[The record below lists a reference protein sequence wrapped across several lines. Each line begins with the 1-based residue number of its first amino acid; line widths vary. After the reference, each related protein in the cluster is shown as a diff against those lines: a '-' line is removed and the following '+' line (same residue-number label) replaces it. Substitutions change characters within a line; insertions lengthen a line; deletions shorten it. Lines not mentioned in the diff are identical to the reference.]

1 MTITFE
7 NDNDVIV
14 YAFEKVIA
22 YARRT
27 QQVFVAQ
34 CIWWLADII
43 GLEGNLIKHIDI
55 LHGRTDV
62 RKEYQTREDSDPIIQ
77 TIPKPR
83 VSETPESKEGH
94 QDRILKECEEYLK
107 DSRRLREIA
116 ALKATG
122 RTLTGLINPTAISK
136 KHLRKKDRST
146 RKRAERLADQPEI
159 VNPKTAGI
167 DQAELRRRKKTGECL
182 RCAWPSDRKGYH
194 QVANCRRPIK
204 LDKGTASFPKAPR
217 HSKGKQVHPLFPVET
232 ESSGPSSFEESS
244 DDSL

>member
-14 YAFEKVIA
+14 YALKNVIA

-27 QQVFVAQ
+27 QQIFVAQ

-43 GLEGNLIKHIDI
+43 GLEGNLINHIDI
-55 LHGRTDV
+55 LHGRTNV
-62 RKEYQTREDSDPIIQ
+62 QKEYQTREDSDPIIQ
-77 TIPKPR
+77 TIPKPQ

-94 QDRILKECEEYLK
+94 PDRILKECEEYLK

-122 RTLTGLINPTAISK
+122 RTLTGLINPSAISK

-146 RKRAERLADQPEI
+146 RKQAERLADQPGN

-167 DQAELRRRKKTGECL
+167 DQAEIGRRKETGECL
-182 RCAWPSDRKGYH
+182 RCAWPHDRKGSH
-194 QVANCRRPIK
+194 WVANCKRPIK
-204 LDKGTASFPKAPR
+204 LDKGTASYPKAQK
-217 HSKGKQVHPLFPVET
+217 HSKVKQVYPLFPDEK
-232 ESSGPSSFEESS
+232 EGSGPSSFEESS
-244 DDSL
+244 EDSL

>member
-22 YARRT
+22 HARKT
-27 QQVFVAQ
+27 QQIFVAQ
-34 CIWWLADII
+34 CIWWLANII

-55 LHGRTDV
+55 LHGRTNI
-62 RKEYQTREDSDPIIQ
+62 REEYQTKETSDPIIQ
-77 TIPKPR
+77 AIPKPR
-83 VSETPESKEGH
+83 VSETPEPKEGH
-94 QDRILKECEEYLK
+94 SDRILKECEEYLK

-122 RTLTGLINPTAISK
+122 RTLTGLINPTTISK

-146 RKRAERLADQPEI
+146 RRRAERLANQPEN
-159 VNPKTAGI
+159 VNPKLAGI
-167 DQAELRRRKKTGECL
+167 DEAEIKRRKETGECL
-182 RCAWPSDRKGYH
+182 RCAWPSDRKGFH
-194 QVANCRRPIK
+194 RVADCRRSIK
-204 LDKGTASFPKAPR
+204 LDKGTAIFPKAKK
-217 HSKGKQVHPLFPVET
+217 HFKAKKVLPLFPVEE
-232 ESSGPSSFEESS
+232 ESSGPSSSEESS